1 MINKATKYVEEGKYQ
16 SNFKY
21 ILVDEF
27 QDISPSRYRFLK
39 SLLRND
45 ETKSFC
51 VGDDWQAIYRFTG
64 GEVSLMTKFKDYF
77 EPSEYIYLNETFR
90 FDNRLC
96 DLSSSFVMKNKDQL
110 TKSIISSLK
119 RDAPAVTIGWV
130 GKENLTSAIEACL
143 KDIEAKEAL
152 LKHDDEKKIR
162 VYIIGRYRNRRSQE
176 EYSDIRAK
184 FPKFDIEYFTAHKS
198 KGIEAD
204 YAIVFNLISGKYG
217 FPCLIEDDP
226 ILSLVLAEKDSFPNA
241 EERRLFY
248 VAITRARKHVYLL
261 SEESRPS
268 SFVDELINEKYDVD
282 FQDNA
287 KKSLAYC
294 PTCVTGQIV
303 KIEGDW
309 PTFYA
314 CNNYP
319 YCDYK
324 AKVCPTCQQGFLV
337 QSEGKNKCSNDKC
350 DFTAS
355 KCPMC
360 DGYLILRSGTPDF
373 WGCSN
378 YPTKNCRYKEAV
390 TINNH

>member
-1 MINKATKYVEEGKYQ
+1 
-16 SNFKY
+16 
-21 ILVDEF
+21 
-27 QDISPSRYRFLK
+27 
-39 SLLRND
+39 
-45 ETKSFC
+45 
-51 VGDDWQAIYRFTG
+51 
-64 GEVSLMTKFKDYF
+64 
-77 EPSEYIYLNETFR
+77 
-90 FDNRLC
+90 
-96 DLSSSFVMKNKDQL
+96 MKNKDQL

-268 SFVDELINEKYDVD
+268 SFVDELINEK
-282 FQDNA
+282 
-287 KKSLAYC
+287 K
-294 PTCVTGQIV
+294 V
-303 KIEGDW
+303 KIAKYYSLSNKKANYEYDFGDGWEHEVLLENILPAVANTQYPKCIAGKRACPPEDCGGVGGYEDLLEIIANPTHEGAHGMVGGDGL
-309 PTFYA
+309 
-314 CNNYP
+314 
-319 YCDYK
+319 
-324 AKVCPTCQQGFLV
+324 CPQ
-337 QSEGKNKCSNDKC
+337 
-350 DFTAS
+350 
-355 KCPMC
+355 
-360 DGYLILRSGTPDF
+360 
-373 WGCSN
+373 
-378 YPTKNCRYKEAV
+378 
-390 TINNH
+390 